1 MKDTRCTKFLNAK
14 QVNSC
19 VASIF
24 SLCTTNMS
32 TPSPCI
38 KRRKS
43 SQRVVCLSTSCF
55 ASLERRRE
63 WLHPLEI
70 HINVYLHSFNNKF
83 FPFFNLLRNSIR
95 YIVYWYQKMIGEWDK
110 IDFKRKILARR
121 YHVRSTWLITISW
134 RYFFLHVS
142 KRKSF
147 DTVWEIIEKLQ
158 VFLSFLDFNL
168 IFCML
173 YLYKLI
179 VVKKVWN
186 IEQFWTSFILL
197 HQKVKFRYFQK
208 ILL

>member
-1 MKDTRCTKFLNAK
+1 
-14 QVNSC
+14 
-19 VASIF
+19 
-24 SLCTTNMS
+24 MS
-32 TPSPCI
+32 TYTFLIIS
-38 KRRKS
+38 
-43 SQRVVCLSTSCF
+43 
-55 ASLERRRE
+55 
-63 WLHPLEI
+63 
-70 HINVYLHSFNNKF
+70 F

-110 IDFKRKILARR
+110 IDFKRKILAKR

-134 RYFFLHVS
+134 RCFFCTCQNV